1 MNTRTARIALQ
12 IIGTVGLFALAACS
26 GQDGA
31 VGPKGDKGDTGSAG
45 EAGANAE
52 AGAQG
57 DAGTPVPAK
66 PTRLVDDRIDGWTP
80 ANRARL
86 NKLITDK
93 GITSSTFDPKNRP
106 VAVFDW
112 DNTVLKNDIGD
123 ATFFWMLR
131 HDKIRQPAGKD
142 WGMSSATLTTAA
154 KAAMNAACDGL
165 AAAGDPL
172 PTSTD
177 TACADAIYYAY
188 DQGTT
193 PPSAGSVPAW
203 SPEKTLTT
211 DNPYAW
217 AGQVQQGYTPQEIH
231 DFARAAYIEG
241 ATAPI
246 GTTQTVG
253 SVSGLNGYV
262 RIYDQIADL
271 IGAMQEN
278 GFDVWVVS
286 ASPEWVV
293 AAISIE
299 AGVPENHVV
308 GIRYL
313 LSNGKQ
319 TRDMQGC
326 GTIADAA
333 NTIITFDEGK
343 RCFINKTIF
352 HELPASQMP
361 TNPVL
366 TKRPTFV
373 AGDSDTD
380 IAMLKDATE
389 LKLVINRNKIQ
400 TMCNALA
407 NYQGKW
413 IWNPMFISPKVKKPT
428 PYACSTAKDA
438 AGNTIVNEAGQAMTD
453 QTEP

>member
-1 MNTRTARIALQ
+1 MKNRIARIGLGMIGVGMLVALGACA
-12 IIGTVGLFALAACS
+12 IDGKDGVNGADGGIGPVGS
-26 GQDGA
+26 IGP
-31 VGPKGDKGDTGSAG
+31 VGPPGP
-45 EAGANAE
+45 
-52 AGAQG
+52 QG
-57 DAGTPVPAK
+57 DAGTPAK
-66 PTRLVDDRIDGWTP
+66 PTRLLDDRIDGWTQP
-80 ANRARL
+80 NRDRL
-86 NKLITDK
+86 NKLLTDK
-93 GITSSTFDPKNRP
+93 GVTSPTFDAKNRP

-131 HDKIRQPAGKD
+131 HDKILQPTNKD
-142 WGMSSATLTTAA
+142 WGLSSAALTTAG
-154 KAAMNAACDGL
+154 KAALNGACDGL
-165 AAAGDPL
+165 AAAGQPL
-172 PTSTD
+172 PTSTN

-188 DQGTT
+188 DQLTT
-193 PPSAGSVPAW
+193 PPSAGSQPAW
-203 SPEKTLTT
+203 TAEKTLTI

-217 AGQVQQGYTPQEIH
+217 AGQVQQGYTPEEIAG
-231 DFARAAYIEG
+231 FALAAFYEG

-271 IGAMQEN
+271 IAAMDAN
-278 GFDVWVVS
+278 GFDVWVVT

-293 AAISIE
+293 GAISKF
-299 AGVPENHVV
+299 AGVSPLHVV

-313 LSNGKQ
+313 LANGKQ
-319 TRDMQGC
+319 TIDMQGC
-326 GTIADAA
+326 GLVADGA

-343 RCFINKTIF
+343 RCFINKSIF
-352 HELPASQMP
+352 HEPPASQLA

-366 TKRPTFV
+366 AKRPTFV

-380 IAMLKDATE
+380 IAMLKDATD
-389 LKLVINRNKIQ
+389 LKLVINRNKVQ
-400 TMCNALA
+400 TMCNALS

-413 IWNPMFISPKVKKPT
+413 IYNPMFIAPKAKKTT

-438 AGNTIVNEAGQAMTD
+438 AGKVIVNEAGQPMTD

>member
-12 IIGTVGLFALAACS
+12 MIGTAGLVALAACS
-26 GQDGA
+26 GDPGAPGKDGTN
-31 VGPKGDKGDTGSAG
+31 GDAGQAGDAGQIGLTG
-45 EAGANAE
+45 EAGPP
-52 AGAQG
+52 GL
-57 DAGTPVPAK
+57 TK
-66 PTRLVDDRIDGWTP
+66 PTRLIDDRMPDWTQ
-80 ANRARL
+80 ANRDRL

-93 GITSSTFDPKNRP
+93 GITSPSFDPKNRP

-154 KAAMNAACDGL
+154 KAAMNTACDAL

-172 PTSTD
+172 PTGSN

-193 PPSAGSVPAW
+193 PPSAGSVAAW
-203 SPEKTLTT
+203 APEKTLTT

-231 DFARAAYIEG
+231 DFARAAYFEG

-262 RIYDQIADL
+262 RVYDQIADL
-271 IGAMQEN
+271 IGAMQAN

-293 AAISIE
+293 AAIAPE

-313 LSNGKQ
+313 LASNGKQ

-326 GTIADAA
+326 GTIADGT

-343 RCFINKTIF
+343 RCFINKAIF

-361 TNPVL
+361 TNPVV

-400 TMCNALA
+400 TMCNALS

-413 IWNPMFISPKVKKPT
+413 IYNPMFISPKAKKAT

-438 AGNTIVNEAGQAMTD
+438 AGNVLVNEAGQAMTD